1 MPKIA
6 LCTETVWPVYG
17 VEKRVVEMARRLG
30 KYGYEPVIYS
40 SSSPRNL
47 PDIEMVQVSGPT
59 IIKPPQRSYAACLS
73 FWKNLYKS
81 LRKNNVDLID
91 ANGHLS
97 LIPCSL
103 AGKATG
109 KPVVAT
115 IHDLYLTEFNNM
127 ISGFGAFLGGM
138 PFEIISTKMPYSKV
152 LTLNTSIKAK
162 MKKIGVKAEIV
173 PSGID
178 VKELRKVK
186 NVKKNRNRLVYV
198 GRLTGQKRADVL
210 INAFASF
217 DNDYELIIVGEGEE
231 RQNLENLAKSL
242 NLKNVTF
249 TGRLEKDND
258 VKEMIKSACILVMPS
273 QRECFGIV
281 PLEAMALG
289 TCVISTATDG
299 PKDYIVPG
307 RNGFLTEINSAK
319 DLGEKLGILLND
331 QNLQRKFE
339 QEGKRTA
346 ARYDWDLIVK
356 RIAGIYDGILAK

>member
-1 MPKIA
+1 MKIA

-40 SSSPRNL
+40 SSPQKAL
-47 PDIEMVQVSGPT
+47 PDLKMVQVSGPT
-59 IIKPPQRSYAACLS
+59 IVNPPQRSYTACLS
-73 FWKNLYKS
+73 FWKNLFSK
-81 LRKNNVDLID
+81 LRKTNADLID

-103 AGKATG
+103 AGLSKR

-115 IHDLYLTEFNNM
+115 IHDLYLTEFNDM
-127 ISGFGAFLGGM
+127 ISGVGALLGGM
-138 PFEIISTKMPYSKV
+138 PFEIISAKMPYSKV
-152 LTLNTSIKAK
+152 LTLNTTIKAK
-162 MKKIGVKAEIV
+162 MSKIGVKAEIV

-178 VKELRKVK
+178 LKELKKIK
-186 NVKKNRNRLVYV
+186 NAKKNRKKILYV
-198 GRLTGQKRADVL
+198 GRLTGQKRVDVL
-210 INAFASF
+210 INAFAPF
-217 DNDYELIIVGEGEE
+217 DNEYELMIVGEGEE
-231 RQNLENLAKSL
+231 RQNLEYLVKTL
-242 NLKNVTF
+242 NLENVVF
-249 TGRLEKDND
+249 TGRLERDDN
-258 VKEMIKSACILVMPS
+258 VKEIIKSACALIMPS

-307 RNGFLTEINSAK
+307 RNGFLTEINSVK
-319 DLGEKLGILLND
+319 DLQEKLGILMEN

-339 QEGKRTA
+339 AEGKKTA

-356 RIAGIYDGILAK
+356 RIAGIYDEILRQ